1 MIFYG
6 LGSHGKSPSFHP
18 LFGLFYFS
26 KPLFLWRTRP
36 RRLICLSNS
45 LFSWLICIFLQ
56 LVWYVRNCRM
66 FYADLR
72 GTQAASSKKN
82 DDQHLRVYFS
92 SICGC
97 FGLQCFFSSGPMRK
111 LLEASESSGEK
122 KDAGSQ
128 HIMLFKILNTWH
140 EISFWNHSNFLTDRS
155 MYIFFGFL
163 FWWFFILYHVKPPLW
178 GNMFFVCQPPKKQN

>member
-1 MIFYG
+1 
-6 LGSHGKSPSFHP
+6 
-18 LFGLFYFS
+18 
-26 KPLFLWRTRP
+26 
-36 RRLICLSNS
+36 
-45 LFSWLICIFLQ
+45 
-56 LVWYVRNCRM
+56 M

-97 FGLQCFFSSGPMRK
+97 LVSSVFFSSGPMRK

-163 FWWFFILYHVKPPLW
+163 FGDFLFCTMLNHHFGEICFCLPTTKKAKLSNVKTVQSYPLEQKPQTPK
-178 GNMFFVCQPPKKQN
+178 GISVSFGGLGMHLLGMFPGVLLGF